1 MSFCS
6 NCGNVIKDEHNF
18 CQKCG
23 YKSTDQMKQ
32 DGSENK
38 TNTEDKVN
46 KRKTNFTGKASKP
59 ILIFLLVAILIGVG
73 ALVLKQGKL
82 KNTSTSA
89 DKNNTKSFNANSSNA
104 VDITN
109 WLVSKGYCFNVNENL
124 DPSDYEKGFV
134 EQNLISDCDD
144 NGRRNAMR
152 KGLIFDAYYGIRLY
166 VYTGLAKSA
175 QIDVYEKLNQI
186 SGDNWL
192 IEVVTN
198 EVAFPGSY
206 KDAQQLMKVI
216 AEELGGSLNSG
227 NKPGDE
233 CTVTASLIEDYL
245 NTPEGNFIMPEDKVF
260 LSECKKYFPEA
271 IGVDIVVK

>member
-6 NCGNVIKDEHNF
+6 SCGNEIKVEHNF

-23 YKSTDQMKQ
+23 YKSTHQIKQ
-32 DGSENK
+32 GGSENK
-38 TNTEDKVN
+38 NNTEDKFD

-73 ALVLKQGKL
+73 ALALKQGKL

-109 WLVSKGYCFNVNENL
+109 WLVMKGYCFNVNENL
-124 DPSDYEKGFV
+124 NPSNYEKEFV
-134 EQNLISDCDD
+134 EQSLISDCNDD
-144 NGRRNAMR
+144 GRRNVMR
-152 KGLIFDAYYGIRLY
+152 KNLVSSKFYGIRFY
-166 VYTGLAKSA
+166 VYTGLAKSD
-175 QIDVYEKLNQI
+175 QISVSKKLNYI
-186 SGDNWL
+186 SADNWL
-192 IEVVTN
+192 IEVTTN
-198 EVAFPGSY
+198 ETAFPGSY

-216 AEELGGSLNSG
+216 VEELGGSLNSG
-227 NKPGDE
+227 YKPGDE
-233 CTVTASLIEDYL
+233 CTVTAYLIESYS
-245 NTPEGNFIMPEDKVF
+245 NTPDENIISPEDKVF

-271 IGVDIVVK
+271 IGDDLYL